1 MRHIKTLQRIACTLA
16 LALVAVLAVSAPKLA
31 FADSID
37 TSTPGVKVSVFS
49 ADGNAD
55 TSRFLTDN
63 PQHSGHQTPVPGQ
76 YGEIVVRVGQTI
88 RDTGAYSH
96 YTTTRP
102 GFAPFGVTT
111 TLVTAGAYPEL
122 PATDYDFTYAF
133 YGNSNTVTNNGG
145 QFYFEFTGRKVTP
158 ANQPVTAFFLVTM
171 QGDSS
176 DPANVGGNTTHLM
189 WVGYHIHVI
198 PA

>member
-31 FADSID
+31 FADNID

-55 TSRFLTDN
+55 TSRVLTDN

-111 TLVTAGAYPEL
+111 TLVTAAPYPEL
-122 PATDYDFTYAF
+122 PATDNDFTYAF
-133 YGNSNTVTNNGG
+133 YGNSDTVTNNGG

-171 QGDSS
+171 QGDST

-189 WVGYHIHVI
+189 WVG
-198 PA
+198 

>member
-16 LALVAVLAVSAPKLA
+16 LALVAVLAVSVPKLA
-31 FADSID
+31 FADNID

-55 TSRFLTDN
+55 TSRVLTDN

-102 GFAPFGVTT
+102 GFAPFGVPLRWSPQVLILSSLLPTMTLRMLSTETATPLLTT
-111 TLVTAGAYPEL
+111 VVSSILSSLV
-122 PATDYDFTYAF
+122 
-133 YGNSNTVTNNGG
+133 V
-145 QFYFEFTGRKVTP
+145 R
-158 ANQPVTAFFLVTM
+158 
-171 QGDSS
+171 
-176 DPANVGGNTTHLM
+176 
-189 WVGYHIHVI
+189 
-198 PA
+198 